1 MEENYRLVKE
11 YKLSH
16 DIFRD
21 AYREFQKKN
30 IYPKSYIFMGL
41 FLAIA
46 VIYIIAAV
54 KDPTNTL
61 AYVLIVACVALAI
74 REWYNPRK
82 ARANMVE
89 AVKSLADVTYR
100 LEVGDTFVDIS
111 TIDTGD
117 VENSTEE
124 TEISEGEEISE
135 ESEETELPEKT
146 RIPLDNNF
154 SVQEYSEFF
163 ILYSG
168 KEVFYIVPKAD
179 FTEYELELIR
189 ELNLQSGANHE

>member
-30 IYPKSYIFMGL
+30 VYPKSYIFMGL

-61 AYVLIVACVALAI
+61 AYILIVACVALAI

-111 TIDTGD
+111 TADTGD

-179 FTEYELELIR
+179 FTEYELELVR

>member
-30 IYPKSYIFMGL
+30 VYPKSYIFMGL

-54 KDPTNTL
+54 KEPTNTL
-61 AYVLIVACVALAI
+61 AYILIVACIALAI

-100 LEVGDTFVDIS
+100 LEVGDSFIDIS
-111 TIDTGD
+111 TVDTGD
-117 VENSTEE
+117 VENYTEE
-124 TEISEGEEISE
+124 NNFSEGEEISE
-135 ESEETELPEKT
+135 ETEETELPEKT

-168 KEVFYIVPKAD
+168 KEVFYIVPKAG
-179 FTEYELELIR
+179 FTEYELELVR

>member
-1 MEENYRLVKE
+1 MEENYRLEKE

-30 IYPKSYIFMGL
+30 VYPKSYIFMAL
-41 FLAIA
+41 FLVIA
-46 VIYIIAAV
+46 VIYIIAAI
-54 KDPTNTL
+54 KDPSSTL
-61 AYVLIVACVALAI
+61 AYILIVICIALAV

-82 ARANMVE
+82 ARANMIE
-89 AVKSLADVTYR
+89 AVKALGEVTYK
-100 LEVGDTFVDIS
+100 LGVGDSYVDIS
-111 TIDTGD
+111 TINTVN
-117 VENSTEE
+117 VENYAKDE
-124 TEISEGEEISE
+124 EEISNENE
-135 ESEETELPEKT
+135 ELQLPEKT

-168 KEVFYIVPKAD
+168 KEVFYIVPKAG
-179 FTEYELELIR
+179 FTEYELELVR

>member
-1 MEENYRLVKE
+1 MEENYRLEKE

-30 IYPKSYIFMGL
+30 VYPKSYFFMAL
-41 FLAIA
+41 FIVIA
-46 VIYIIAAV
+46 VIYIIAAI
-54 KDPTNTL
+54 KDPSSTL
-61 AYVLIVACVALAI
+61 AYVLILVCIALAV

-82 ARANMVE
+82 ARANMIE
-89 AVKSLADVTYR
+89 AVKALGEVTYK
-100 LEVGDTFVDIS
+100 LGVGDTYVDIS

-117 VENSTEE
+117 VENSADNE
-124 TEISEGEEISE
+124 EEISE
-135 ESEETELPEKT
+135 ENEERQLPEKT

-168 KEVFYIVPKAD
+168 KEVFYIVPKAG
-179 FTEYELELIR
+179 FTEYELELVR

>member
-1 MEENYRLVKE
+1 MEENYRLEKE

-30 IYPKSYIFMGL
+30 VYPKSYIFMAL
-41 FLAIA
+41 FLVIA
-46 VIYIIAAV
+46 VIYIIAAI
-54 KDPTNTL
+54 KDPSSTL
-61 AYVLIVACVALAI
+61 AYILIVICIALAV

-82 ARANMVE
+82 ARANMIE
-89 AVKSLADVTYR
+89 AVKALGEVTYK
-100 LEVGDTFVDIS
+100 LGVGDSYVDIS
-111 TIDTGD
+111 TINTVN
-117 VENSTEE
+117 VENYAEDE
-124 TEISEGEEISE
+124 EEISNENE
-135 ESEETELPEKT
+135 ELQLPEKT

-168 KEVFYIVPKAD
+168 KEVFYIVPKAG
-179 FTEYELELIR
+179 FTEYELELVR

>member
-1 MEENYRLVKE
+1 MEENYKFEKE

-30 IYPKSYIFMGL
+30 VYPKSYIFMGI

-46 VIYIIAAV
+46 VIYVFAAIE
-54 KDPTNTL
+54 DPGSTL
-61 AYVLIVACVALAI
+61 SYLLIVVCIALAV

-89 AVKSLADVTYR
+89 AVKALGDVTYKIG
-100 LEVGDTFVDIS
+100 VGDSFIDIS

-117 VENSTEE
+117 VENSAEE
-124 TEISEGEEISE
+124 EEDIPE
-135 ESEETELPEKT
+135 EELQLPEKT

-163 ILYSG
+163 IFYSG
-168 KEVFYIVPKAD
+168 KEVFYIVPKAG
-179 FTEYELELIR
+179 FTEYELELVR

>member
-1 MEENYRLVKE
+1 MEENYRLEKE

-30 IYPKSYIFMGL
+30 VYPKSYIFMAL
-41 FLAIA
+41 FLVIA
-46 VIYIIAAV
+46 VIYIIAAI
-54 KDPTNTL
+54 KDPSSTL
-61 AYVLIVACVALAI
+61 AYILIVICIALAV

-82 ARANMVE
+82 ARANMIE
-89 AVKSLADVTYR
+89 AVKALGEVTYK
-100 LEVGDTFVDIS
+100 LGVGDSYVDIS
-111 TIDTGD
+111 TINTAN
-117 VENSTEE
+117 VENSAEDE
-124 TEISEGEEISE
+124 EEISDENE
-135 ESEETELPEKT
+135 ELKLPEKT

-168 KEVFYIVPKAD
+168 KEVFYIVPKAG
-179 FTEYELELIR
+179 FTEYELELVR

>member
-1 MEENYRLVKE
+1 MEENYRLEKE

-30 IYPKSYIFMGL
+30 VYPKSYIFMAL
-41 FLAIA
+41 FLVIA
-46 VIYIIAAV
+46 VIYIIAAI
-54 KDPTNTL
+54 KDPSSTL
-61 AYVLIVACVALAI
+61 AYILIVICIALAV

-82 ARANMVE
+82 ARANMIE
-89 AVKSLADVTYR
+89 AVKALGEVTYK
-100 LEVGDTFVDIS
+100 LGVGDSYVDIS
-111 TIDTGD
+111 TINTAN
-117 VENSTEE
+117 VENSAEDE
-124 TEISEGEEISE
+124 EEISDENE
-135 ESEETELPEKT
+135 ELQLPEKT

-168 KEVFYIVPKAD
+168 KEVFYIVPKAG
-179 FTEYELELIR
+179 FTEYELELVR

>member
-1 MEENYRLVKE
+1 MEENYKFEKE

-30 IYPKSYIFMGL
+30 VYPKSYIFMGI

-46 VIYIIAAV
+46 VIYVFAAIE
-54 KDPTNTL
+54 DPGSTL
-61 AYVLIVACVALAI
+61 SYLLIVVCIALAV

-89 AVKSLADVTYR
+89 AVKALGDVTYKIG
-100 LEVGDTFVDIS
+100 VGDSFIDIS
-111 TIDTGD
+111 TIDTGN
-117 VENSTEE
+117 VENSAEE
-124 TEISEGEEISE
+124 EEDIPE
-135 ESEETELPEKT
+135 EELQLPEKT

-168 KEVFYIVPKAD
+168 KEVFYIVPKAG
-179 FTEYELELIR
+179 FTEYELELVR